1 MEIFKNVILKSN
13 KWIYTGEREWVK
25 IRKHF
30 KMPNIGEVWKKNLS
44 GMKDRLKVHISIPKE
59 NIKNKTKMGAREN
72 PRGKE
77 FLHSMV
83 SRLSAKY
90 EK

>member
-1 MEIFKNVILKSN
+1 M
-13 KWIYTGEREWVK
+13 
-25 IRKHF
+25 
-30 KMPNIGEVWKKNLS
+30 KKNLS

-59 NIKNKTKMGAREN
+59 NIKNNTKMGAREN

-83 SRLSAKY
+83 SRLSTKY
-90 EK
+90 DK

>member
-1 MEIFKNVILKSN
+1 MSKNKKTLQNAKYWGS
-13 KWIYTGEREWVK
+13 
-25 IRKHF
+25 
-30 KMPNIGEVWKKNLS
+30 MKKNLS

-59 NIKNKTKMGAREN
+59 NTKNNTKMGAREN

-83 SRLSAKY
+83 SRLSTKY
-90 EK
+90 DK